1 MVCQKENT
9 AKMRIL
15 VAGLG
20 KLGMPMACVFAN
32 ADHQVVGLDC
42 NENIIKEFQEGR
54 CSVNETGLYDL
65 FKRMRQRMEFTADYG
80 EAKYCD
86 MSFVIVPTPSDM
98 YGRFISKY
106 VLGAVEKICE
116 NLGKNYHNIVITSTV
131 MPGTMENE
139 IKPLVEKTSGRKV
152 GKDIG
157 VCYSPE
163 FIALGSVIK
172 NMQQP
177 DSVLIGE
184 SDEIAGSQLKEVYES
199 VCHNAPTVARMSWG
213 NAEVAKLML
222 NVCVTTKIG
231 LANSFAEICER
242 IPGGDIDIVTDFLG
256 LDSRI
261 GRKFLRG
268 GLGYGGPC
276 FPRDSR
282 AFIKLA
288 EELITNAP
296 IQKAVDELNR
306 RHTHFVYEQIRK
318 INGGLNWSEVA
329 VLGVT
334 YKPFTPI
341 VEESVALELVR
352 RFAYELAWVRIYDPM
367 GMEEAA
373 KVFNTTVQPVPESYK
388 NQTGNP
394 NIIMTHSIDEAL
406 IGADACVIATPWP
419 EFKDIRPNRFTE
431 LMKKPVVYDCWRL
444 LDGEEMR
451 KGGVE
456 YYALGVNNEK

>member
-1 MVCQKENT
+1 
-9 AKMRIL
+9 MRIL
-15 VAGLG
+15 VVGLG
-20 KLGMPMACVFAN
+20 KLGAVMATVFAN
-32 ADHQVVGLDC
+32 ANYQVIGLDY

-54 CSVNETGLYDL
+54 CPVNETGLFDL
-65 FKRMRQRMEFTADYG
+65 YKRMRQRMEFTTDYG

-86 MSFVIVPTPSDM
+86 MSFVIVPTPSDRD
-98 YGRFISKY
+98 GRFTSKY
-106 VLGAVEKICE
+106 VLEAVKNICE

-139 IKPLVEKTSGRKV
+139 IKPLVEEVSGRKV

-157 VCYSPE
+157 LNYSPE

-184 SDEIAGSQLKEVYES
+184 SDEIAGSQLKEVYET
-199 VCHNAPTVARMSWG
+199 VCHNDPPITRMSWW
-213 NAEVAKLML
+213 NAEVAKLMV
-222 NVCVTTKIG
+222 NVYVITKIS
-231 LANSFAEICER
+231 LANTFAEICEM
-242 IPGGDIDIVTDFLG
+242 IPGGDIDVVTDFLG
-256 LDSRI
+256 LDGRI
-261 GRKFLRG
+261 GRKYLGG
-268 GLGYGGPC
+268 GLGFGGPC
-276 FPRDSR
+276 FGRDGR

-288 EELITNAP
+288 ESLITNAP

-318 INGGLNWSEVA
+318 INGGLHWNEVA
-329 VLGVT
+329 VLGIT

-373 KVFNTTVQPVPESYK
+373 KVFNTTVQPIPESYK

-444 LDGEEMR
+444 LDGEEMK